1 MFFPAY
7 ISFRTR
13 PDFFCNDACK
23 MELNPESQ
31 PSLATLSTAIDMDEQ
46 AAASRKSPVVSSRR
60 KTLADAVRA
69 RLTEQIVTGALA
81 PGTRLDEHALA
92 AQFDVSRTPVREA
105 LRQLAASGLV
115 EWRPRHGAVVARI
128 SVHQM
133 VEMFEMMAELEGF
146 AGRLAARRM
155 TDDDRQALLEHHLR
169 CEPYVLKSDRD
180 NYHRLNRPFH
190 IAIYNGSYNS
200 YLVDQATVL
209 YDRLAAYRA
218 YELNRPGELSRV
230 YEEHDAIVK
239 AISARDGDLAYRL
252 LKDHAMLD
260 ADLLGDLMAALDR

>member
-1 MFFPAY
+1 
-7 ISFRTR
+7 
-13 PDFFCNDACK
+13 
-23 MELNPESQ
+23 MELNKESP
-31 PSLATLSTAIDMDEQ
+31 PSRATPFSSDGMDDQ
-46 AAASRKSPVVSSRR
+46 AAPPTCPPVVSSRR

-92 AQFDVSRTPVREA
+92 SRFDVSRTPVREA

-155 TDDDRQALLEHHLR
+155 TDDDRRNLLEQHLR
-169 CEPYVLKSDRD
+169 CEPYVAQNDRD

-190 IAIYNGSYNS
+190 IAIFKGSYNS

-230 YEEHDAIVK
+230 YEEHGAIVK
-239 AISARDGDLAYRL
+239 AISERDGDLAYRL